1 MDGEG
6 ISPKLIG
13 GCIEIMNIIFLFEC
27 EEYQRASVDYIL
39 QYVQSLSQLCL
50 GDSKPIYDIQLGP
63 SENHNYKI
71 TVSLSFP
78 F

>member
-13 GCIEIMNIIFLFEC
+13 GCIEIINIIFLFEC

-39 QYVQSLSQLCL
+39 QYVQSFLNFVR
-50 GDSKPIYDIQLGP
+50 
-63 SENHNYKI
+63 ETRN
-71 TVSLSFP
+71 P
-78 F
+78 FMTFSWVLRKTIIIK